1 MTSGNGYAAS
11 KHLFGFSILYLFLVF
26 ALLLIDRML
35 GRAVRPLRGMALVS
49 EPMDER
55 TTPPRDREPA
65 RHPAHRA
72 QLRARR
78 SRSIAIALAL
88 GAFVVVIFLVTM
100 VSLGSNVVGRP
111 M

>member
-1 MTSGNGYAAS
+1 
-11 KHLFGFSILYLFLVF
+11 
-26 ALLLIDRML
+26 
-35 GRAVRPLRGMALVS
+35 MALVS
-49 EPMDER
+49 ETMDER
-55 TTPPRDREPA
+55 TTPPRDREPGGI
-65 RHPAHRA
+65 RLTEQ

-100 VSLGSNVVGRP
+100 VRLGSNVVGRP